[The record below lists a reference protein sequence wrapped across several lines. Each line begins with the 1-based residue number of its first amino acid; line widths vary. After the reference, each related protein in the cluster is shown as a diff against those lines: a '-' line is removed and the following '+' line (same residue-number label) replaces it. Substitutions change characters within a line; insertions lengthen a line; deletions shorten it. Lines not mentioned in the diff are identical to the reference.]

1 MTRTSET
8 DVLIIG
14 AAALGL
20 SAACAYRRGRPES
33 SVRIVEKGARRDY
46 RDEVGS
52 QGNLRGSRSVMQSDM
67 LHSFICKTWDFMA
80 WLEREM
86 DCRILSPTSSETPYL
101 MLSQKAQHA
110 RSIVQTLEARAIPY
124 ECYDVAEANQRF
136 QLRMPSHY
144 AAVINAFDSKR
155 IHLGNYIDAM
165 HRHLLRRGAGE
176 SFETT
181 VIRASIRPDGTSEVF
196 LSNGEVVTAGDVIV
210 CAGENTSSVL
220 AHFIDK
226 AAMPAR
232 MREQNIRKIPQ
243 KTLHLKLPARCKLHT
258 IYNLDIGSDGA
269 LGFYMFPEV
278 IRGEVVL
285 KIGYDPM
292 RKSQHDAG
300 ELSRQVKLMLDYVA
314 QTYGVRPDEIE
325 IVAEH
330 ECYYMIDATHEI
342 CAGRIAGTRIH
353 VGSNF
358 IGYGVM
364 AGYGAFHN
372 ALWGNPPDA
381 PISPSRPIT
390 DAQQTTFHSTYNDE
404 QTFASTTAWI
414 TPAD

>member
-1 MTRTSET
+1 MVKSET
-8 DVLIIG
+8 DALIIG

-20 SAACAYRRGRPES
+20 SAACAYQRANPGSRM
-33 SVRIVEKGARRDY
+33 RIVEKGSRRSY
-46 RDEVGS
+46 RDDVGS
-52 QGNLRGSRSVMQSDM
+52 QGNLRGSRSVMQSEM
-67 LHSFICKTWDFMA
+67 LHGFIRKTWDFMA
-80 WLEREM
+80 WLEEEM
-86 DCRILSPTSSETPYL
+86 DCRILMPTSSEAPYL
-101 MLSQKAQHA
+101 MLSEKAQNA
-110 RSIVQTLEARAIPY
+110 RSIIHSLEARNIAY
-124 ECYDVAEANQRF
+124 ERFDVAEANERF
-136 QLRMPSHY
+136 RLRMPTHY
-144 AAVINAFDSKR
+144 AAAINALDSKR
-155 IHLGNYIDAM
+155 INLGNYIDAM
-165 HRHLLRRGAGE
+165 HRYLLKHGAQE
-176 SFETT
+176 SFEST
-181 VIRASIRPDGTSEVF
+181 VIRASTRPDGTSEVF
-196 LSNGEVVTAGDVIV
+196 LSNGEVITAGDVIV

-243 KTLHLKLPARCKLHT
+243 KTLHLKLPDRCKLHT
-258 IYNLDIGSDGA
+258 IYNLDIGSGGA

-278 IRGEVVL
+278 IRGAVVL

-300 ELSRQVKLMLDYVA
+300 ELSRQVNLMLEYVA
-314 QTYGVRPDEIE
+314 QTYGVRLDEIE

-364 AGYGAFHN
+364 AGYGAFHH
-372 ALWGNPPDA
+372 ALWADPADEA
-381 PISPSRPIT
+381 ISPNRPVT
-390 DAQQTTFHSTYNDE
+390 DTDQASFQSTYNKH
-404 QTFASTTAWI
+404 QTFAATDAWI